1 MSFHV
6 NYNWVDP
13 GPSPDTVMRRT
24 MARLSIE
31 ISGTAVTAIRDLRNG
46 RYRKQIIVPLFLV
59 ADWIVDNWWYLFN
72 EPADT
77 QEQRPGF
84 EERHTLA
91 YAGSGYLLPRLTFV
105 PTSEQ
110 IHVKAER
117 WEPFHSSIAFVED
130 VETRVEV
137 EELRSEFQRLVD
149 VVIKR
154 IHDLRDDTDVRRI
167 SDSWAAINNLD
178 PEELA
183 FSRAAAMCGIDPFDV
198 DDRIAEAITTFWN
211 ETDPSIREEAL
222 AAADAGLLSQLG
234 DWLGKAVDDL
244 SSTGTE
250 NRWNEIRDTVPDLRP
265 QEPWKQGRELARSV
279 RSNLGIGQNP
289 FRFETEGPL
298 ALFHSEHGT
307 PNRRIEGLV
316 ASATPACVTAPRRY
330 SSSRRFLMARALGN
344 FMSHRES
351 RFGILDSLHTDRQA
365 RSRAFAA
372 EFLAPAETLYDR
384 WTSSGSSGETIEE
397 LSQEFD
403 VSSLV
408 VMHQIDNYK
417 RGIAS
422 A

>member
-1 MSFHV
+1 
-6 NYNWVDP
+6 
-13 GPSPDTVMRRT
+13 
-24 MARLSIE
+24 MARISIE
-31 ISGTAVTAIRDLRNG
+31 VSGTAVTAIRDIRNR
-46 RYRKQIIVPLFLV
+46 RYRTQIIVPLFLV

-110 IHVKAER
+110 MHVRAER
-117 WEPFHSSIAFVED
+117 WEPSHASIVFVED
-130 VETRVEV
+130 VEARVEV
-137 EELRSEFQRLVD
+137 EKLRSEFRRLVD

-154 IHDLRDDTDVRRI
+154 THDLLDDMDVRRI
-167 SDSWAAINNLD
+167 SDSWAAINSLD

-198 DDRIAEAITTFWN
+198 DDTIAEAITTFWN

-222 AAADAGLLSQLG
+222 ATADAGSLSQLG
-234 DWLGKAVDDL
+234 DWLGTAVNDL
-244 SSTGTE
+244 SSTGAK
-250 NRWNEIRDTVPDLRP
+250 NQWNEIRDTVPDIRP

-279 RSNLGIGQNP
+279 RSRLGIGQDP
-289 FRFETEGPL
+289 FRFEAEGPL
-298 ALFHSEHGT
+298 ALFHSEDAT
-307 PNRRIEGLV
+307 PSRRIEGLV

-330 SSSRRFLMARALGN
+330 SSSKRFLMARALCN
-344 FMSHRES
+344 FMSHKES
-351 RFGILDSLHTDRQA
+351 RFGILGSLHTDRQA

-372 EFLAPAETLYDR
+372 EFLAPAEILHDR

-408 VMHQIDNYK
+408 IMHQIENY
-417 RGIAS
+417 RRTMAP